1 MSSWVKQRLWHVVQL
16 WTGFALALWV
26 TLAAGGPAAGAMLP
40 RIVFGGSLGRPVVAL
55 TFDDGND
62 AVQVRTIF
70 HILRANRVPATFFPF
85 ARAMTLDPA
94 LWRDIAV
101 AGYPIGNHTTTHPDL
116 VRLSSGAVRAEIAT
130 ASTMIRSITGR
141 ASIPVFRPP
150 YGVWNAS
157 VASTAAAL
165 GYSTLLLWDVD
176 PRDWS
181 DISAAIIAQRVLK
194 QTHNGSVIL
203 LHAGPYHTAQALPV
217 ILAGL
222 AARGFGF
229 VTIPQLLSG
238 DRRDAVILSARQV
251 AALERAGARNTTS
264 AAHPPPSQAAPI
276 NGQWQSMLW
285 AGGRA
290 QSIAGLKHAPTPGD
304 QAGAAARMVGGIG
317 VGLVI
322 AVAALVGFLLVAIR
336 RRVFK
341 SAAG

>member
-1 MSSWVKQRLWHVVQL
+1 MSYLLNRRLWHVALVS
-16 WTGFALALWV
+16 TGLVLALCA
-26 TLAAGGPAAGAMLP
+26 TLPPGGRAVGAILP
-40 RIVFGGSLGRPVVAL
+40 RIVFGGSLDGPVVAL

-70 HILRANRVPATFFPF
+70 RILRANRVPATFFPF

-116 VRLSSGAVRAEIAT
+116 VRLSYPAVRNEIVT
-130 ASTMIRSITGR
+130 ASTMIRTITGR

-150 YGVWNAS
+150 YGAWNAS

-181 DISAAIIAQRVLK
+181 GISAAVIAQRVLK
-194 QTHNGSVIL
+194 QAHNGSVIL
-203 LHAGPYHTAQALPV
+203 LHAGPYHTAQALPA

-238 DRRDAVILSARQV
+238 DRRDAVILSVRQV

-264 AAHPPPSQAAPI
+264 AAHPTPSQAAPL
-276 NGQWQSMLW
+276 NGQWQSMLRT
-285 AGGRA
+285 GGRP
-290 QSIAGLKHAPTPGD
+290 QSIAAFKYLVTPGGQGD
-304 QAGAAARMVGGIG
+304 AAPPVVGADV
-317 VGLVI
+317 LL

-336 RRVFK
+336 RRAFK
-341 SAAG
+341 SADR